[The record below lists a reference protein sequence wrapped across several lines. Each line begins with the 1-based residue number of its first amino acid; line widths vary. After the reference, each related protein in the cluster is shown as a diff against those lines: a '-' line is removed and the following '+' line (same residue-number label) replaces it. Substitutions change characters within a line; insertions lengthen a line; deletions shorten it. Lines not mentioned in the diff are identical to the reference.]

1 MRSVVPAPHRAMVDP
16 KAPGTVQDKSAARA
30 GGRANQDHRALLGA
44 GMVDKVWLFNGA
56 VRAAVTAVGNVAADV
71 ERHLKPAGNANADRA
86 ALREA
91 FEGQKRVRKG
101 RAHPGSRLPEPKM
114 RPGSRLDERPHSPER
129 RARGP
134 YEDCRALR

>member
-1 MRSVVPAPHRAMVDP
+1 LRSVVPAPHRAMVDP

-30 GGRANQDHRALLGA
+30 GGCANQHHRALLGA

-91 FEGQKRVRKG
+91 FEGQKPSAVRPSSSG
-101 RAHPGSRLPEPKM
+101 VALAG
-114 RPGSRLDERPHSPER
+114 
-129 RARGP
+129 A
-134 YEDCRALR
+134 EDAPQQPPR

>member
-30 GGRANQDHRALLGA
+30 GGCANQHHRALLGA

-91 FEGQKRVRKG
+91 FEGQTLGEDSPSSSAVAPD
-101 RAHPGSRLPEPKM
+101 RAEDAPEQP
-114 RPGSRLDERPHSPER
+114 PP
-129 RARGP
+129 
-134 YEDCRALR
+134 